1 MGSIVVETSNG
12 PVQVDIAGD
21 APTAEEQ
28 QAIVSQFSPAQPTQP
43 ELDLATASLDEV
55 RDFARAKRLAG
66 MDPVTGKQLTE
77 DEYVS
82 NYKEPGVDY
91 RTGVD
96 SVAGFSRFQFG
107 RMDTDQEKS
116 NYLKT
121 VVGDEGFRVDALGRH
136 ILTQDGRTKLGLGE
150 GRELAVDE
158 EGFSFNDVKEF
169 AGATALPI
177 IAGTGAAIAASGV
190 GFVPGMLIVGA
201 ATAGGKLLDEGLE
214 VAEGLQMQS
223 PTDIVRDSAI
233 EGAFGMFGE
242 GVGRGI
248 SKLFG
253 RIIKGPGGVE
263 NEALRAQAREGIA
276 KGFRPTIAGATDEAF
291 RPVLNRLQAVYEGV
305 FPNQKAAMQ
314 NLEQSLAQM
323 RAFGIADDTA
333 INNLDEIVK
342 RDITDFYAGADQKLA
357 NAQMRMDD
365 AVKGE
370 INQIMRN
377 LKDGKTIPK
386 NLDEMIRQ
394 RKAVFDEDVDRLYTM
409 VNDKLRGQKIIPVSG
424 IIKELN
430 RLTEDS
436 IADIGATR
444 FAAQV
449 RGLGDGKGG
458 GFATAQELSR
468 IRTGLTDASR
478 NPALLND
485 VNVGALGSLKASVN
499 QAFTDAE
506 ITLAQMS
513 TKGLDDAV
521 TEVGG
526 PTIIRPDGFKMD
538 LSTGEASDALR
549 LLNRTNEFYR
559 DSVSRFDNIVVQDI
573 IKQTKSGQMNMKFVF
588 DKIIQE
594 DNPEAL
600 DQLFKAI
607 RGAPTGKALGA
618 ETGIVDLA
626 EGTRILKSR
635 RIGNRTVEQ
644 ALKDVADLPADNRT
658 RIMVEKAARDIE
670 AEAAER
676 ATIRGTGAE
685 QAEAVRQGLSKMY
698 IQEQV
703 KRSLTID
710 PATGVEVIDP
720 IKLVANIRQKGT
732 TVDKLLGNDLK
743 GVNDILTVLE
753 RGKANLSPGIIQQL
767 QSKPLGQALKDLQA
781 AEARRAG
788 VDSNVVLRTLQ
799 STTDP
804 EVIAQTVFRN
814 PASIREAQKFLGNKV
829 TTVNG
834 REVPTMEL
842 VRDAAMGRVLK
853 QIGATVDEA
862 GSIRMT
868 DDFVESFK
876 SGRLGNKL
884 QSVLRSYGDETLNT
898 MFGKGAAEGLNA
910 MAETMV
916 RASNASI
923 AGKGGLAAPNIALG
937 LGVASLIMNP
947 LATLPTA
954 AAFKIMSVALRNP
967 KVLKMM
973 MASRQ
978 PNKVKDFL
986 SGKFKSN
993 DPIAQGFQTMWQ
1005 LTSAATVQG
1014 TRMSVEQTAEEVRPV
1029 TAAARQQLAPVANQ
1043 ALQTA
1048 QTAMTQAPN
1057 VQPGGAGTVGQVSPI
1072 LLPDPATAALAQSLG
1087 RTTP

>member
-1 MGSIVVETSNG
+1 
-12 PVQVDIAGD
+12 
-21 APTAEEQ
+21 
-28 QAIVSQFSPAQPTQP
+28 
-43 ELDLATASLDEV
+43 
-55 RDFARAKRLAG
+55 
-66 MDPVTGKQLTE
+66 
-77 DEYVS
+77 
-82 NYKEPGVDY
+82 
-91 RTGVD
+91 
-96 SVAGFSRFQFG
+96 
-107 RMDTDQEKS
+107 
-116 NYLKT
+116 
-121 VVGDEGFRVDALGRH
+121 
-136 ILTQDGRTKLGLGE
+136 
-150 GRELAVDE
+150 
-158 EGFSFNDVKEF
+158 
-169 AGATALPI
+169 
-177 IAGTGAAIAASGV
+177 
-190 GFVPGMLIVGA
+190 MLIVGA
-201 ATAGGKLLDEGLE
+201 ATAGGKLLDEGIE
-214 VAEGLQMQS
+214 AAEGLQMQS

-253 RIIKGPGGVE
+253 RIIKGPGGAE
-263 NEALRAQAREGIA
+263 NEALRAQAREVIA

-291 RPVLNRLQAVYEGV
+291 RPVLNRLQAGYEGV

-342 RDITDFYAGADQKLA
+342 RDITDFYSSADQKLA

-370 INQIMRN
+370 IDQIMKN
-377 LKDGKTIPK
+377 LKDGTTIPK
-386 NLDEMIRQ
+386 NLDEMIRR
-394 RKAVFDEDVDRLYTM
+394 RKAVFDEDVDRLYTV
-409 VNDKLRGQKIIPVSG
+409 VNDRLRGPAIIPTAG
-424 IIKELN
+424 IKTELE
-430 RLTEDS
+430 RLTTDS

-449 RGLGDGKGG
+449 KGLGDY
-458 GFATAQELSR
+458 ATARELSR

-521 TEVGG
+521 TEIGG

-559 DSVSRFDNIVVQDI
+559 DSIGRFDNIVVQDI

-635 RIGNRTVEQ
+635 MIGNRTVEQ
-644 ALKDVADLPADNRT
+644 ALKDVADLPANNRT
-658 RIMVEKAARDIE
+658 RMMVEKQAREIE

-732 TVDKLLGNDLK
+732 TVDKLLGDDLK

-753 RGKANLSPGIIQQL
+753 RGKANLAPDVLQQL

-781 AEARRAG
+781 AEARRAA
-788 VDSNVVLRTLQ
+788 VDTNVVLRTLQ
-799 STTDP
+799 STADP

-829 TTVNG
+829 TNVNG

-954 AAFKIMSVALRNP
+954 VAFKVMSVALRNP

-1014 TRMSVEQTAEEVRPV
+1014 TRMGIEQGAEEARPV

-1057 VQPGGAGTVGQVSPI
+1057 VMPGGAGTAGQVSPI

>member
-1 MGSIVVETSNG
+1 MGEIIVETPQGEVVVE
-12 PVQVDIAGD
+12 IAGD
-21 APTAEEQ
+21 TPTDAEQ
-28 QAIVSQFSPAQPTQP
+28 QAIVQQFAPKKPTAAQI
-43 ELDLATASLDEV
+43 DMATASAEEI
-55 RDFARAKRLAG
+55 RDYARQSRLAG
-66 MDPVTGKQLTE
+66 VDPVTGGQITE

-82 NYKEPGVDY
+82 KYKEPGVDY
-91 RTGVD
+91 RTGLD

-177 IAGTGAAIAASGV
+177 IAGTGAAIASSGV
-190 GFVPGMLIVGA
+190 GFFPGMLIVGLA
-201 ATAGGKLLDEGLE
+201 GAGGKLLDEGIE
-214 VAEGLQMQS
+214 AAEGLQMQS
-223 PTDIVRDSAI
+223 AGEIARDAAM
-233 EGAFGMFGE
+233 EGVFTGLGE

-253 RIIKGPGGVE
+253 RIIKGPGGAE
-263 NEALRAQAREGIA
+263 NEVLRAQARELIG
-276 KGFRPTIAGATDEAF
+276 KGLRPTVAGATDEAF

-314 NLEQSLAQM
+314 NLEQTLAQM

-370 INQIMRN
+370 IDQIMKN
-377 LKDGKTIPK
+377 LKDGTTIPK
-386 NLDEMIRQ
+386 NLDDMIRQ
-394 RKAVFDEDVDRLYTM
+394 RKGVFDEDVDRLYTM
-409 VNDKLRGQKIIPVSG
+409 VNDKLRGQAIIPTAG
-424 IIKELN
+424 IKEELK
-430 RLTEDS
+430 RLTTDS

-449 RGLGDGKGG
+449 KGLGDY
-458 GFATAQELSR
+458 ATAQQLSR

-499 QAFTDAE
+499 SAFKEAE

-526 PTIIRPDGFKMD
+526 PTIVRPDGFKMD

-549 LLNRTNEFYR
+549 TLSRTNDFYR
-559 DSVSRFDNIVVQDI
+559 DSISRFDNIVVQDI

-600 DQLFKAI
+600 DQLLKAI

-635 RIGNRTVEQ
+635 RIGNRTVEE
-644 ALKDVADLPADNRT
+644 ALEAVKDLPANNRT
-658 RIMVEKAARDIE
+658 RRSVEMEARAIE

-753 RGKANLSPGIIQQL
+753 RGKANLSPSVVQQL
-767 QSKPLGQALKDLQA
+767 QSKPLGQALKDLQT
-781 AEARRAG
+781 AEARRAA
-788 VDSNVVLRTLQ
+788 VDTNVVLRTLQ
-799 STTDP
+799 STADP

-829 TTVNG
+829 STVNG

-954 AAFKIMSVALRNP
+954 AAFKVMSVALRNP

-986 SGKFKSN
+986 SGKFKSS

-1005 LTSAATVQG
+1005 LTSAAAVQG

-1048 QTAMTQAPN
+1048 QRAMTQAPN

>member
-1 MGSIVVETSNG
+1 MAIVKIQTPFTKEIE
-12 PVQVDIAGD
+12 QVSIAGD
-21 APTAEEQ
+21 DPTQ
-28 QAIVSQFSPAQPTQP
+28 QELDTIFQLFQSEQPTVGDV
-43 ELDLATASLDEV
+43 DLATASVEEI
-55 RDFARAKRLAG
+55 RDYARQSRLAG
-66 MDPVTGKQLTE
+66 VDPVTGDQITE

-82 NYKEPGVDY
+82 KYKEPGVDY
-91 RTGVD
+91 RTGLD

-107 RMDTDQEKS
+107 RMDTDEEKS

-201 ATAGGKLLDEGLE
+201 ATAGGKLLDEGIE
-214 VAEGLQMQS
+214 AAEGLQMQS
-223 PTDIVRDSAI
+223 LTDIARDSAI
-233 EGAFGMFGE
+233 EGAFGAAGE

-253 RIIKGPGGVE
+253 RIIKGPGGE
-263 NEALRAQAREGIA
+263 ANEALRAQAREIINQGY
-276 KGFRPTIAGATDEAF
+276 RPTIAGATDEAF

-305 FPNQKAAMQ
+305 FPNQKAATQ
-314 NLEQSLAQM
+314 NLNQVIADM

-342 RDITDFYAGADQKLA
+342 RDIDNFYSSADQKLA
-357 NAQMRMDD
+357 NAQMRMDE

-370 INQIMRN
+370 IDQIMRN

-386 NLDEMIRQ
+386 NLDDMIRQ
-394 RKAVFDEDVDRLYTM
+394 RKAVFDEDVDRLYTL
-409 VNDKLRGQKIIPVSG
+409 VNNKLRGQAIIPTAG
-424 IIKELN
+424 IKAELE
-430 RLTEDS
+430 RLTTDS

-449 RGLGDGKGG
+449 RGLGEY
-458 GFATAQELSR
+458 ATAQELSR
-468 IRTGLTDASR
+468 IRTGLLDASR
-478 NPALLND
+478 NPTLLND

-499 QAFTDAE
+499 SAFKEAE
-506 ITLAQMS
+506 ITLGEMS
-513 TKGLDDAV
+513 TKGLDRAV
-521 TEVGG
+521 ASPGDRL
-526 PTIIRPDGFKMD
+526 IKPDGFKLD
-538 LSTGEASDALR
+538 LTTGEASDALN
-549 LLNRTNEFYR
+549 LLNRTNDFYKN
-559 DSVSRFDNIVVQDI
+559 SITRFDNIVVQDI
-573 IKQTKSGQMNMKFVF
+573 IKQARSGQMNMKFVF

-600 DQLFKAI
+600 QQLLSAI

-626 EGTRILKSR
+626 EGTRILKTR
-635 RIGNRTVEQ
+635 RIGNRTVEE
-644 ALKDVADLPADNRT
+644 ALEAVKDLPANNRT
-658 RIMVEKAARDIE
+658 RRSVEMEARDIE

-732 TVDKLLGNDLK
+732 TVDKLLGDDLK

-753 RGKANLSPGIIQQL
+753 RGKANLSPGVVQQL

-781 AEARRAG
+781 AEASRAA
-788 VDSNVVLRTLQ
+788 VDSNVILRTLE

-814 PASIREAQKFLGNKV
+814 PASIKQAQRVLGNR
-829 TTVNG
+829 TTNING

-862 GSIRMT
+862 GQIRMT

-884 QSVLRSYGDETLNT
+884 QSVLRSYGDETLDT
-898 MFGKGAAEGLNA
+898 MFGKGAAEGLNT

-916 RASNASI
+916 RASNAAI
-923 AGKGGLAAPNIALG
+923 AGKGGLAAPQIALG
-937 LGVASLIMNP
+937 LGITSLIMNP
-947 LATLPTA
+947 LATLPSA
-954 AAFKIMSVALRNP
+954 IAFNVMSKALRNP
-967 KVLKMM
+967 KVLRMM

-986 SGKFKSN
+986 SGKFKTN
-993 DPIAQGFQTMWQ
+993 DPIAQGFQIMHQ
-1005 LTSAATVQG
+1005 LAAAATIQG
-1014 TRMSVEQTAEEVRPV
+1014 ARMGIQQGAEEARPV
-1029 TAAARQQLAPVANQ
+1029 TEAARQQLAPVANQ

-1048 QTAMTQAPN
+1048 QTAITQAPN
-1057 VQPGGAGTVGQVSPI
+1057 VMPGGAGTAGQVSPI
-1072 LLPDPATAALAQSLG
+1072 LLPDPATQALAQSIG

>member
-1 MGSIVVETSNG
+1 MGIIQVETPQG
-12 PVQVDIAGD
+12 IVKVEIDGD
-21 APTAEEQ
+21 E
-28 QAIVSQFSPAQPTQP
+28 PTQQ
-43 ELDLATASLDEV
+43 ELQDIDAQFFGSNVPTRASVDLATASTEEI
-55 RDFARAKRLAG
+55 RDYARAQRLAG
-66 MDPVTGKQLTE
+66 INPETGGQITE

-82 NYKEPGVDY
+82 KYKEPGVDY
-91 RTGVD
+91 RTGLD
-96 SVAGFSRFQFG
+96 SVGGFSRFQFG
-107 RMDTDQEKS
+107 RMDTDEEKS

-177 IAGTGAAIAASGV
+177 LAATGTAIAASGV
-190 GFVPGMLIVGA
+190 GFIPGTLLVGA
-201 ATAGGKLLDEGLE
+201 AAAGGKILDEGIE
-214 VAEGLQMQS
+214 AAEGLQMQS
-223 PTDIVRDSAI
+223 PTDIARDAAW
-233 EGAFGMFGE
+233 EGGFAVLGE

-253 RIIKGPGGVE
+253 RIIKGPGGAE
-263 NEALRAQAREGIA
+263 NEALRAQAREVIDQ
-276 KGFRPTIAGATDEAF
+276 GFRPTIAGATDEAF

-342 RDITDFYAGADQKLA
+342 RDIDNFYSTSDQKLA

-370 INQIMRN
+370 IDQIMKN

-386 NLDEMIRQ
+386 NLDDMIRQ
-394 RKAVFDEDVDRLYTM
+394 RKSVFDEDVDRLYTV
-409 VNDKLRGQKIIPVSG
+409 VNDKLRNQAIIPTAG
-424 IIKELN
+424 IKEELK
-430 RLTEDS
+430 RLTTDS

-444 FAAQV
+444 FASQV
-449 RGLGDGKGG
+449 KGLGEY
-458 GFATAQELSR
+458 ATARELSR

-485 VNVGALGSLKASVN
+485 VNVGALGALKSSVN
-499 QAFTDAE
+499 KAFVDAE

-513 TKGLDDAV
+513 KMGLDDAI
-521 TEVGG
+521 TTAGG
-526 PTIIRPDGFKMD
+526 PTIVRPDGFKMN
-538 LSTGEASDALR
+538 LSTGEASEALR
-549 LLNRTNEFYR
+549 LLNRTNEFYK
-559 DSVSRFDNIVVQDI
+559 DSIGRFDNIVVQDI
-573 IKQTKSGQMNMKFVF
+573 IKQTRSGQMNMKFIF

-626 EGTRILKSR
+626 EGARILKSR
-635 RIGNRTVEQ
+635 TIGNRTVEQ

-658 RIMVEKAARDIE
+658 RMMVEKAARDIE

-698 IQEQV
+698 LQEQV

-781 AEARRAG
+781 AEARRAA

-814 PASIREAQKFLGNKV
+814 PASIREAQKFLGNRV
-829 TTVNG
+829 TNVNG

-862 GSIRMT
+862 GQIRMT

-876 SGRLGNKL
+876 TGRLGNKL

-954 AAFKIMSVALRNP
+954 AAFKVMSVALRD
-967 KVLKMM
+967 KRVLRMM

-978 PNKVKDFL
+978 PNTVKEFF
-986 SGKFKSN
+986 SGKYKSN
-993 DPIAQGFQTMWQ
+993 HPIAQGFQTMWQ

-1014 TRMSVEQTAEEVRPV
+1014 TRMNIEQAAEEVRPV
-1029 TAAARQQLAPVANQ
+1029 TAAAKQQLAPVANQ

-1048 QTAMTQAPN
+1048 RTAMTQAPN
-1057 VQPGGAGTVGQVSPI
+1057 VQPGAAGGVSPI
-1072 LLPDPATAALAQSLG
+1072 LLPDPATQALAQQLG

>member
-1 MGSIVVETSNG
+1 MPIVKVENPFTKEIE
-12 PVQVDIAGD
+12 QVEIAGD
-21 APTAEEQ
+21 DPTQ
-28 QAIVSQFSPAQPTQP
+28 QELDTLFQLFQSEQPTVG
-43 ELDLATASLDEV
+43 EVDLATASVEEI
-55 RDFARAKRLAG
+55 RDYARQSRLAG
-66 MDPVTGKQLTE
+66 VDPVTGGQITE

-82 NYKEPGVDY
+82 KYKEPGVDY
-91 RTGVD
+91 RTGLD
-96 SVAGFSRFQFG
+96 SIAGFSRFQFG
-107 RMDTDQEKS
+107 RMDTDEEKS

-150 GRELAVDE
+150 GRELAIDE

-177 IAGTGAAIAASGV
+177 LAATGTAIAASGV
-190 GFVPGMLIVGA
+190 GFIPGTLLVGA
-201 ATAGGKLLDEGLE
+201 AAAGGKLLDEGIE
-214 VAEGLQMQS
+214 AAEGLQMQS

-242 GVGRGI
+242 GVGRGV

-253 RIIKGPGGVE
+253 RIIKGPGGAE
-263 NEALRAQAREGIA
+263 NEALRAQARELIA
-276 KGFRPTIAGATDEAF
+276 KGFRPTVAGATDEAF

-314 NLEQSLAQM
+314 NLEESLAQM

-342 RDITDFYAGADQKLA
+342 RDIDNFYSTSDQKLA
-357 NAQMRMDD
+357 NAQMRMDE

-370 INQIMRN
+370 IDQIMKN

-386 NLDEMIRQ
+386 NLNDMIRQ

-409 VNDKLRGQKIIPVSG
+409 VNDKLRGQKIIPTAG
-424 IIKELN
+424 IKAELK
-430 RLTEDS
+430 RLNEET
-436 IADIGATR
+436 IADIGATK
-444 FAAQV
+444 FAKKV
-449 RGLGDGKGG
+449 DELGEY
-458 GFATAQELSR
+458 ATAQELSR
-468 IRTGLTDASR
+468 IRTGLLDASR

-485 VNVGALGSLKASVN
+485 VNVGALGSLKSSLNSAFLDTQLSLADIAAQGVGRVVKAS
-499 QAFTDAE
+499 
-506 ITLAQMS
+506 
-513 TKGLDDAV
+513 
-521 TEVGG
+521 
-526 PTIIRPDGFKMD
+526 DGFKMNLNATEAAEALD
-538 LSTGEASDALR
+538 LLR
-549 LLNRTNEFYR
+549 RTNNFYKEG
-559 DSVSRFDNIVVQDI
+559 VGRFDNIVVQDI
-573 IKQTKSGQMNMKFVF
+573 IKQTKSGQMNMKFIF

-626 EGTRILKSR
+626 EGTRLLKSQ
-635 RIGNRTVEQ
+635 RIGNRTVEE
-644 ALKDVADLPADNRT
+644 AVELANRLPANDPTRRT
-658 RIMVEKAARDIE
+658 ILNQARAIE

-698 IQEQV
+698 LQEQI

-732 TVDKLLGNDLK
+732 TVDKLLGDDLK
-743 GVNDILTVLE
+743 SVNDILTVLE

-767 QSKPLGQALKDLQA
+767 QSKPLGQALNDLQA
-781 AEARRAG
+781 AEARRAA

-814 PASIREAQKFLGNKV
+814 PASIREAQKFLGNRV
-829 TTVNG
+829 TNVNG

-862 GSIRMT
+862 GQIRMT

-884 QSVLRSYGDETLNT
+884 QSVLRSYGDETLDT

-954 AAFKIMSVALRNP
+954 VAFQVMSKALRNK

-978 PNKVKDFL
+978 PNTVKQFL

-993 DPIAQGFQTMWQ
+993 DPIAQGFQVMHQ
-1005 LTSAATVQG
+1005 LAAAATVQG
-1014 TRMSVEQTAEEVRPV
+1014 TRMGIEQTAEEARPV

-1048 QTAMTQAPN
+1048 RTAMTQAPN
-1057 VQPGGAGTVGQVSPI
+1057 VQPGGAGTAGGVSPI
-1072 LLPDPATAALAQSLG
+1072 LLPDPATQALAQSLG

>member
-1 MGSIVVETSNG
+1 MPIVKIENPFTKEIEQVE
-12 PVQVDIAGD
+12 IAGD
-21 APTAEEQ
+21 DPTQ
-28 QAIVSQFSPAQPTQP
+28 QELDTLFQLFQSEQPTVGDV
-43 ELDLATASLDEV
+43 DLATASVEEIQDY
-55 RDFARAKRLAG
+55 ARQSRLAG
-66 MDPVTGKQLTE
+66 IDPVTKKQLTE
-77 DEYVS
+77 EEYVS
-82 NYKEPGVDY
+82 KYKEPGVDY
-91 RTGVD
+91 TSGVD
-96 SVAGFSRFQFG
+96 SIGGFSRFQFG
-107 RMDTDQEKS
+107 RMDTADEKS
-116 NYLKT
+116 NYLRT
-121 VVGDEGFRVDALGRH
+121 VVGNDGYRVDPLGRH
-136 ILTQDGRTKLGLGE
+136 ILTQEGRTKLGLGE
-150 GRELAVDE
+150 GRELAIDE

-177 IAGTGAAIAASGV
+177 LAATGTAIAASGV
-190 GFVPGMLIVGA
+190 GFIPGTLLVGA
-201 ATAGGKLLDEGLE
+201 AAAGGKLLDEGIE
-214 VAEGLQMQS
+214 AAEGLQMQS
-223 PTDIVRDSAI
+223 PTDIARDAAI
-233 EGAFGMFGE
+233 EGAFGVFGE

-253 RIIKGPGGVE
+253 RIIKGPGGAE
-263 NEALRAQAREGIA
+263 NEALRAQARELID
-276 KGFRPTIAGATDEAF
+276 KGLRPTIAGATDEAF

-342 RDITDFYAGADQKLA
+342 RDIDNFYSSADQKLA

-370 INQIMRN
+370 IDQIMRN

-386 NLDEMIRQ
+386 NLDDMIRK
-394 RKAVFDEDVDRLYTM
+394 RKAVFDEDIDRLYTV
-409 VNDKLRGQKIIPVSG
+409 VNDKLRGQAIIPTAG
-424 IIKELN
+424 IKEELK
-430 RLTEDS
+430 RLTKDS

-449 RGLGDGKGG
+449 RGLGDY
-458 GFATAQELSR
+458 ATAQELSR

-499 QAFTDAE
+499 SAFREAE
-506 ITLAQMS
+506 ITLGEMS
-513 TKGLDDAV
+513 TKGLDKAV
-521 TEVGG
+521 ASPGDRL
-526 PTIIRPDGFKMD
+526 IKPDGFKLD
-538 LSTGEASDALR
+538 LTTGEASDALN
-549 LLNRTNEFYR
+549 LLNRTNDFYR
-559 DSVSRFDNIVVQDI
+559 DSISRFDNIVVQDI
-573 IKQTKSGQMNMKFVF
+573 IKQTRSGQMNMKFIF

-600 DQLFKAI
+600 DQLLKAI

-635 RIGNRTVEQ
+635 RIGNRTVEE
-644 ALKDVADLPADNRT
+644 ALEAVKDLPANNRT
-658 RIMVEKAARDIE
+658 RRSVEMEARAIE

-732 TVDKLLGNDLK
+732 AVDKLLGDDLK
-743 GVNDILTVLE
+743 AVNDILTVLE
-753 RGKANLSPGIIQQL
+753 RGKANLSPGVVQQL
-767 QSKPLGQALKDLQA
+767 RSKPLGQALKDLQA
-781 AEARRAG
+781 AEAKRAA

-814 PASIREAQKFLGNKV
+814 PASIREAQKFLGNRV
-829 TTVNG
+829 TNVNG

-862 GSIRMT
+862 GQIRMT

-884 QSVLRSYGDETLNT
+884 QSVLRSYGDETLNA

-916 RASNASI
+916 RGSNAAI

-954 AAFKIMSVALRNP
+954 AAFKVMSVALRNP
-967 KVLKMM
+967 KVLRMM

-978 PNKVKDFL
+978 PNTLKEFF
-986 SGKFKSN
+986 SGKYKSN
-993 DPIAQGFQTMWQ
+993 HPIAQGFQTMWQ
-1005 LTSAATVQG
+1005 LTSAAAVQG
-1014 TRMSVEQTAEEVRPV
+1014 TRMNVQQAQEEARPA
-1029 TAAARQQLAPVANQ
+1029 TQLAMQELQPQIQQ
-1043 ALQTA
+1043 AMSQIP
-1048 QTAMTQAPN
+1048 Q
-1057 VQPGGAGTVGQVSPI
+1057 VQPAQAGTTAQVSPI
-1072 LLPDPATAALAQSLG
+1072 LNPDPATQALAQALG
-1087 RTTP
+1087 RSSP

>member
-1 MGSIVVETSNG
+1 MAIVQVENPFTKTVEQVEIAGDEPTQKELDTIYQLFQSEQPTVG
-12 PVQVDIAGD
+12 EVDIA
-21 APTAEEQ
+21 
-28 QAIVSQFSPAQPTQP
+28 
-43 ELDLATASLDEV
+43 TASVEEIQDY
-55 RDFARAKRLAG
+55 ARQSRLAG
-66 MDPVTGKQLTE
+66 VDPVTGKQLTE

-91 RTGVD
+91 RTGLD

-107 RMDTDQEKS
+107 RMDTDEEKS

-201 ATAGGKLLDEGLE
+201 ATAGGKLLDEGIE
-214 VAEGLQMQS
+214 AAEGLQMQS

-253 RIIKGPGGVE
+253 RIIKGPGGAE
-263 NEALRAQAREGIA
+263 NEALRAQAREVIA

-342 RDITDFYAGADQKLA
+342 RDITDFYSSADQKLA

-370 INQIMRN
+370 IDQIMRN

-409 VNDKLRGQKIIPVSG
+409 VNDKLRNQAIIPTAG
-424 IIKELN
+424 IKEELK
-430 RLTEDS
+430 RLTTDS

-449 RGLGDGKGG
+449 KGLGEY
-458 GFATAQELSR
+458 ATARELSR

-485 VNVGALGSLKASVN
+485 VNVGALGALKASVN
-499 QAFTDAE
+499 KAFTDAE
-506 ITLAQMS
+506 ITLGQMS
-513 TKGLDDAV
+513 TQGLETGVARAGDK
-521 TEVGG
+521 
-526 PTIIRPDGFKMD
+526 IIRPDGFKMD
-538 LSTGEASDALR
+538 LSTGEASEALR
-549 LLNRTNEFYR
+549 LLNRTNDFYK
-559 DSVSRFDNIVVQDI
+559 DSISRFDNIVVQDI

-635 RIGNRTVEQ
+635 TIGTRTVEE
-644 ALKDVADLPADNRT
+644 ALEAVKDLPANNRT
-658 RIMVEKAARDIE
+658 RMMVEKQARDIE

-732 TVDKLLGNDLK
+732 TVDKLLGDDLKSINDL
-743 GVNDILTVLE
+743 LTVLE
-753 RGKANLSPGIIQQL
+753 RGKANLAPEVLQQL

-781 AEARRAG
+781 AEARRAA

-799 STTDP
+799 STADP

-814 PASIREAQKFLGNKV
+814 PASIREAQKFLGNRV
-829 TTVNG
+829 TNVNG

-862 GSIRMT
+862 GQIRMT

-954 AAFKIMSVALRNP
+954 VAFKVMSSALRNP

-978 PNKVKDFL
+978 PNTVKQFL

-1014 TRMSVEQTAEEVRPV
+1014 TRMGVEQTAEEIRPV
-1029 TAAARQQLAPVANQ
+1029 TAVARQQLAPVANQ

-1048 QTAMTQAPN
+1048 RTAMTQAPN
-1057 VQPGGAGTVGQVSPI
+1057 VQPGTAGSAAQVSPI
-1072 LLPDPATAALAQSLG
+1072 LLPDPATAALAQQLG

>member
-1 MGSIVVETSNG
+1 MAIVQIENPFTKEIEQVEIAGDNPTQQELEKIVQLFQSEQPTVG
-12 PVQVDIAGD
+12 QVDIA
-21 APTAEEQ
+21 
-28 QAIVSQFSPAQPTQP
+28 
-43 ELDLATASLDEV
+43 TASVEEIQDY
-55 RDFARAKRLAG
+55 ARQSRLAG
-66 MDPVTGKQLTE
+66 VDPVTGKQLTE

-82 NYKEPGVDY
+82 KYKEPGVDY
-91 RTGVD
+91 RTGLD
-96 SVAGFSRFQFG
+96 SVGGFSRFQFG
-107 RMDTDQEKS
+107 RMDTDEEKS

-177 IAGTGAAIAASGV
+177 IAATGTAIAASGV
-190 GFVPGMLIVGA
+190 GFIPGTLLVGA
-201 ATAGGKLLDEGLE
+201 AAAGGKILDEGIE
-214 VAEGLQMQS
+214 AAEGLQMQS
-223 PTDIVRDSAI
+223 PTDIARDAAW
-233 EGAFGMFGE
+233 EGGFAVLGE

-253 RIIKGPGGVE
+253 RIIKGPGGAE
-263 NEALRAQAREGIA
+263 NEALRAQARKVIDQ
-276 KGFRPTIAGATDEAF
+276 GFRPTIAGATDEAF

-342 RDITDFYAGADQKLA
+342 RDIDNFYSTSDQKLA

-386 NLDEMIRQ
+386 NLDDMIRQ
-394 RKAVFDEDVDRLYTM
+394 RKAVFDEDVDRLYTV
-409 VNDKLRGQKIIPVSG
+409 VNDKLRGQAIIPTAG
-424 IIKELN
+424 IKEELK
-430 RLTEDS
+430 RLTTDS

-444 FAAQV
+444 FASQV
-449 RGLGDGKGG
+449 KGLGEY
-458 GFATAQELSR
+458 ATARELSR

-485 VNVGALGSLKASVN
+485 VNVGALGALKSSVN
-499 QAFTDAE
+499 KAFVDAE

-513 TKGLDDAV
+513 KMGLDDAI
-521 TEVGG
+521 TTAGG
-526 PTIIRPDGFKMD
+526 PTIVRPDGFKMN
-538 LSTGEASDALR
+538 LSTGEASEALR
-549 LLNRTNEFYR
+549 LLNRTNEFYK
-559 DSVSRFDNIVVQDI
+559 DSIGRFDNIVVQDI
-573 IKQTKSGQMNMKFVF
+573 IKQTRSGQMNMKFIF

-626 EGTRILKSR
+626 EGARILKSR
-635 RIGNRTVEQ
+635 TIGNRTVEQ

-658 RIMVEKAARDIE
+658 RMMVEKAARDIE

-698 IQEQV
+698 LQEQV

-781 AEARRAG
+781 AEARRAA

-814 PASIREAQKFLGNKV
+814 PASIREAQKFLGNRV
-829 TTVNG
+829 TNVNG
-834 REVPTMEL
+834 REVATMEL

-862 GSIRMT
+862 GQIRMT

-876 SGRLGNKL
+876 TGRLGNKL

-954 AAFKIMSVALRNP
+954 AAFKVMSVALRD
-967 KVLKMM
+967 KRVLRMM

-978 PNKVKDFL
+978 PNTVKEFF
-986 SGKFKSN
+986 SGKYKSN
-993 DPIAQGFQTMWQ
+993 HPIAQGFQTMWQ

-1014 TRMSVEQTAEEVRPV
+1014 TRMNIEQATEEVRPV

-1048 QTAMTQAPN
+1048 RTAMTQAPN
-1057 VQPGGAGTVGQVSPI
+1057 VQPGAAGGVSPI
-1072 LLPDPATAALAQSLG
+1072 LLPDPATQALAQQLG

>member
-1 MGSIVVETSNG
+1 MPIVKVENPFTKEIE
-12 PVQVDIAGD
+12 QVEIAGD
-21 APTAEEQ
+21 DPTQ
-28 QAIVSQFSPAQPTQP
+28 QELDTLFQLFQSEQPTVG
-43 ELDLATASLDEV
+43 EVDLATASVEEI
-55 RDFARAKRLAG
+55 RDYARQSRLAG
-66 MDPVTGKQLTE
+66 VDPVTGGQITE

-82 NYKEPGVDY
+82 KYKEPGVDY
-91 RTGVD
+91 RTGLD
-96 SVAGFSRFQFG
+96 SIAGFSRFQFG
-107 RMDTDQEKS
+107 RMDTDEEKS

-150 GRELAVDE
+150 GRELAIDE

-177 IAGTGAAIAASGV
+177 LAATGTAIAASGV
-190 GFVPGMLIVGA
+190 GFIPGTLLVGA
-201 ATAGGKLLDEGLE
+201 AAAGGKLLDEGIE
-214 VAEGLQMQS
+214 AAEGLQMQS

-242 GVGRGI
+242 GVGRGV

-253 RIIKGPGGVE
+253 RIIKGPGGAE
-263 NEALRAQAREGIA
+263 NEALRAQARGLIG
-276 KGFRPTIAGATDEAF
+276 KGFRPTVAGATDEAF

-314 NLEQSLAQM
+314 NLEESLAQM

-342 RDITDFYAGADQKLA
+342 RDIDNFYSTSDQKLA
-357 NAQMRMDD
+357 NAQMRMDE
-365 AVKGE
+365 AVRGE
-370 INQIMRN
+370 INQIMKN
-377 LKDGKTIPK
+377 LKDGTAIPK
-386 NLDEMIRQ
+386 NLNDMIRQ

-409 VNDKLRGQKIIPVSG
+409 VNDKLRGQKIIPTAG
-424 IIKELN
+424 IKAELK
-430 RLTEDS
+430 RLNEET
-436 IADIGATR
+436 IADIGATK
-444 FAAQV
+444 FAKKV
-449 RGLGDGKGG
+449 DELGEY
-458 GFATAQELSR
+458 ATAQELSR
-468 IRTGLTDASR
+468 IRTGLLDASR

-485 VNVGALGSLKASVN
+485 VNVGALGSLKSSLNSAFLDTQLSLADIAAQGVGRVVKAS
-499 QAFTDAE
+499 
-506 ITLAQMS
+506 
-513 TKGLDDAV
+513 
-521 TEVGG
+521 
-526 PTIIRPDGFKMD
+526 DGFKMNLNATEAAEALD
-538 LSTGEASDALR
+538 LLR
-549 LLNRTNEFYR
+549 RTNNFYKEG
-559 DSVSRFDNIVVQDI
+559 VGRFDNIVVQDI
-573 IKQTKSGQMNMKFVF
+573 IKQTKSGQMNMKFIF

-626 EGTRILKSR
+626 EGTRLLKSQ
-635 RIGNRTVEQ
+635 RIGNRTVEE
-644 ALKDVADLPADNRT
+644 AVELANRLPANDPTRRT
-658 RIMVEKAARDIE
+658 ILNQARAIE

-698 IQEQV
+698 LQEQI

-732 TVDKLLGNDLK
+732 TVDKLLGDDLK
-743 GVNDILTVLE
+743 SVNDILTVLE

-767 QSKPLGQALKDLQA
+767 QSKPLGQALNDLQA
-781 AEARRAG
+781 AEARRAA

-814 PASIREAQKFLGNKV
+814 PASIREAQKFLGNRV
-829 TTVNG
+829 TNVNG

-862 GSIRMT
+862 GQIRMT

-884 QSVLRSYGDETLNT
+884 QSVLRSYGDETLDT

-954 AAFKIMSVALRNP
+954 VAFQVMSKALRNK

-978 PNKVKDFL
+978 PNTVKQFL

-993 DPIAQGFQTMWQ
+993 DPIAQGFQVMHQ
-1005 LTSAATVQG
+1005 LAAAATVQG
-1014 TRMSVEQTAEEVRPV
+1014 TRMGIEQTAEEARPV

-1048 QTAMTQAPN
+1048 RTAMTQAPN
-1057 VQPGGAGTVGQVSPI
+1057 VQPGGAGTAGGVSPI
-1072 LLPDPATAALAQSLG
+1072 LLPDPATQALAQSLG

>member
-1 MGSIVVETSNG
+1 MAIVQVENPFTKTVEQVEIAGDEPTQKELDTIYQLFQSEQPTVG
-12 PVQVDIAGD
+12 EVDIA
-21 APTAEEQ
+21 
-28 QAIVSQFSPAQPTQP
+28 
-43 ELDLATASLDEV
+43 TASVEEIQDY
-55 RDFARAKRLAG
+55 ARQSRLAG
-66 MDPVTGKQLTE
+66 VDPVTGKQLTE

-82 NYKEPGVDY
+82 KYKEPGVDY
-91 RTGVD
+91 RTGLD

-107 RMDTDQEKS
+107 RMDTDEEKS

-214 VAEGLQMQS
+214 AAEGLQMQS

-242 GVGRGI
+242 GVGRGV

-253 RIIKGPGGVE
+253 RIIKGPGGAE
-263 NEALRAQAREGIA
+263 NEALRAQARELIA

-370 INQIMRN
+370 IDQIMRN

-409 VNDKLRGQKIIPVSG
+409 VNDKLRGQAIIPTAG
-424 IIKELN
+424 IKEELE
-430 RLTEDS
+430 RLTTDS

-449 RGLGDGKGG
+449 KGLGDY
-458 GFATAQELSR
+458 ATAQQLSR

-485 VNVGALGSLKASVN
+485 VNVGALGALKASVN
-499 QAFTDAE
+499 KAFTDAE
-506 ITLAQMS
+506 ITLGQMS

-526 PTIIRPDGFKMD
+526 PTIVRPDGFKMD
-538 LSTGEASDALR
+538 LSTGEASDALN
-549 LLNRTNEFYR
+549 LLGRTNDFYR
-559 DSVSRFDNIVVQDI
+559 DSISRFDNIVVQDI

-635 RIGNRTVEQ
+635 TIGTRTVKE
-644 ALKDVADLPADNRT
+644 ALEAVKDLPANNRT
-658 RIMVEKAARDIE
+658 RMMVEKQAREIE

-685 QAEAVRQGLSKMY
+685 QAEAVRQGLAKMY

-703 KRSLTID
+703 KRSKLYD
-710 PATGVEVIDP
+710 PATGVEVIDGT
-720 IKLVANIRQKGT
+720 KLAANIRQKGT
-732 TVDKLLGNDLK
+732 AVDKLLGDDLK
-743 GVNDILTVLE
+743 SVNDILTVLE
-753 RGKANLSPGIIQQL
+753 RGKANLAPSIIEEL
-767 QSKPLGQALKDLQA
+767 QSKPLGQALKDLQK
-781 AEARRAG
+781 AEAKRAA

-862 GSIRMT
+862 GQVRMT

-954 AAFKIMSVALRNP
+954 AAFKVMSVALRNP

-1005 LTSAATVQG
+1005 LTSAAAVQG

-1029 TAAARQQLAPVANQ
+1029 TAAAKQQLAPVANQ

-1057 VQPGGAGTVGQVSPI
+1057 VLPGGAGTAGQVSPI

>member
-1 MGSIVVETSNG
+1 MPIVKIENPFTKEIEQVE
-12 PVQVDIAGD
+12 IAGD
-21 APTAEEQ
+21 DPTQ
-28 QAIVSQFSPAQPTQP
+28 QELDTLFQLFQSEQPTVGDV
-43 ELDLATASLDEV
+43 DLATASVEEIQDY
-55 RDFARAKRLAG
+55 ARQSRLAG
-66 MDPVTGKQLTE
+66 IDPVTKKQLTE
-77 DEYVS
+77 EEYVS
-82 NYKEPGVDY
+82 KYKEPGVDY
-91 RTGVD
+91 TSGVD
-96 SVAGFSRFQFG
+96 SIGGFSRFQFG
-107 RMDTDQEKS
+107 RMDTADEKS
-116 NYLKT
+116 NYLRT
-121 VVGDEGFRVDALGRH
+121 VVGNDGYRVDPLGRH
-136 ILTQDGRTKLGLGE
+136 ILTQEGRTKLGLGE
-150 GRELAVDE
+150 GRELAIDE

-177 IAGTGAAIAASGV
+177 LAATGTAIAASGV
-190 GFVPGMLIVGA
+190 GFIPGTLLVGA
-201 ATAGGKLLDEGLE
+201 AAAGGKLLDEGIE
-214 VAEGLQMQS
+214 AAEGLQMQS
-223 PTDIVRDSAI
+223 PTDIARDAAI
-233 EGAFGMFGE
+233 EGAFGVFGE

-253 RIIKGPGGVE
+253 RIIKGPGGAE
-263 NEALRAQAREGIA
+263 NEALRAQARELID
-276 KGFRPTIAGATDEAF
+276 KGLRPTIAGATDEAF

-342 RDITDFYAGADQKLA
+342 RDIDNFYSSADQKLA

-370 INQIMRN
+370 IDQIMRN

-386 NLDEMIRQ
+386 NLDDMIRK
-394 RKAVFDEDVDRLYTM
+394 RKAVFDEDIDRLYTV
-409 VNDKLRGQKIIPVSG
+409 VNDKLRGQAIIPTAG
-424 IIKELN
+424 IKEELK
-430 RLTEDS
+430 RLTKDS

-449 RGLGDGKGG
+449 RGLGDY
-458 GFATAQELSR
+458 ATAQELSR

-499 QAFTDAE
+499 SAFREAE
-506 ITLAQMS
+506 ITLGEMS
-513 TKGLDDAV
+513 TKGLDKAV
-521 TEVGG
+521 ASPGDRL
-526 PTIIRPDGFKMD
+526 IKPDGFKLD
-538 LSTGEASDALR
+538 LTTGEASDALN
-549 LLNRTNEFYR
+549 LLNRTNDFYR
-559 DSVSRFDNIVVQDI
+559 DSISRFDNIVVQDI
-573 IKQTKSGQMNMKFVF
+573 IKQTRSGQMNMKFIF

-600 DQLFKAI
+600 DQLLKAI

-635 RIGNRTVEQ
+635 RIGNRTVEE
-644 ALKDVADLPADNRT
+644 ALEAVKDLPANNRT
-658 RIMVEKAARDIE
+658 RRSVEMEARAIE

-676 ATIRGTGAE
+676 ATIRGTGTE

-732 TVDKLLGNDLK
+732 AVDKLLGDDLK
-743 GVNDILTVLE
+743 AVNDILTVLE
-753 RGKANLSPGIIQQL
+753 RGKANLSPGVVQQL
-767 QSKPLGQALKDLQA
+767 RSKPLGQALKDLQA
-781 AEARRAG
+781 AEAKRAA

-814 PASIREAQKFLGNKV
+814 PASIREAQKFLGNRV
-829 TTVNG
+829 TNVNG

-862 GSIRMT
+862 GQIRMT

-876 SGRLGNKL
+876 SGRLGSKL
-884 QSVLRSYGDETLNT
+884 QSVLRSYGDETLNA

-916 RASNASI
+916 RGSNAAI

-954 AAFKIMSVALRNP
+954 AAFKVMSVALRNP
-967 KVLKMM
+967 KVLRMM

-978 PNKVKDFL
+978 PNTLKEFF
-986 SGKFKSN
+986 SGKYKSN
-993 DPIAQGFQTMWQ
+993 HPIAQGFQTMWQ
-1005 LTSAATVQG
+1005 LTSAAAVQG
-1014 TRMSVEQTAEEVRPV
+1014 TRMNVQQAQEEARPA
-1029 TAAARQQLAPVANQ
+1029 TQLAMQELQPQIQQ
-1043 ALQTA
+1043 AMSQIP
-1048 QTAMTQAPN
+1048 Q
-1057 VQPGGAGTVGQVSPI
+1057 VQPAQAGTTAQVSPI
-1072 LLPDPATAALAQSLG
+1072 LNPDPATQALAQALG
-1087 RTTP
+1087 RSSP

>member
-1 MGSIVVETSNG
+1 MAIVKIENPFTKTIEQVE
-12 PVQVDIAGD
+12 IAGD
-21 APTAEEQ
+21 DPTQ
-28 QAIVSQFSPAQPTQP
+28 QELDTLFQLFQSEQPTVG
-43 ELDLATASLDEV
+43 EVDLATASVEEI
-55 RDFARAKRLAG
+55 RDYARQARLAG
-66 MDPVTGKQLTE
+66 VDPVTGGQITE

-82 NYKEPGVDY
+82 KYKEPGVDY
-91 RTGVD
+91 RTGLD

-107 RMDTDQEKS
+107 RMDTDEEKS

-177 IAGTGAAIAASGV
+177 LAGTGAAIAASGV

-201 ATAGGKLLDEGLE
+201 ATAGGKILDEGIE
-214 VAEGLQMQS
+214 AAEGLQMQS
-223 PTDIVRDSAI
+223 PTDIARDSAI

-242 GVGRGI
+242 GVGRGV

-253 RIIKGPGGVE
+253 RIIKGPGGAE
-263 NEALRAQAREGIA
+263 NEALRAQAREVISQ
-276 KGFRPTIAGATDEAF
+276 GFRPTIAGATDEAF

-305 FPNQKAAMQ
+305 FPNQKAAME
-314 NLEQSLAQM
+314 NLEQSLAQL

-342 RDITDFYAGADQKLA
+342 RDIDNFYSTSDQKLA

-370 INQIMRN
+370 IDQIMKN
-377 LKDGKTIPK
+377 LKDGTTIPK
-386 NLDEMIRQ
+386 NLDDMIRQ
-394 RKAVFDEDVDRLYTM
+394 RKSVFDEDVDRLYTV
-409 VNDKLRGQKIIPVSG
+409 VNDKLRNQAIIPTAG
-424 IIKELN
+424 IKEELK
-430 RLTEDS
+430 RLTTDS

-444 FAAQV
+444 FASQV
-449 RGLGDGKGG
+449 KGLGDY
-458 GFATAQELSR
+458 ATARELSR

-485 VNVGALGSLKASVN
+485 VNVGALGALKASVN
-499 QAFTDAE
+499 KAFTDAE
-506 ITLAQMS
+506 ITLGQMS
-513 TKGLDDAV
+513 TQGLETGVARAGDK
-521 TEVGG
+521 
-526 PTIIRPDGFKMD
+526 IIRPDGFKMD
-538 LSTGEASDALR
+538 LSTGEASEALR
-549 LLNRTNEFYR
+549 LLNRTNDFYK
-559 DSVSRFDNIVVQDI
+559 DSISRFDNIVVQDI

-635 RIGNRTVEQ
+635 TIGTRTVEE
-644 ALKDVADLPADNRT
+644 ALEAVKDLPANNRT
-658 RIMVEKAARDIE
+658 RMMVEKQAREIE

-698 IQEQV
+698 LQEQV

-732 TVDKLLGNDLK
+732 TVDKLLGDDLK
-743 GVNDILTVLE
+743 SVNDILTVLE

-781 AEARRAG
+781 AEARRAA

-814 PASIREAQKFLGNKV
+814 PASIREAQKFLGNRV
-829 TTVNG
+829 TNVNG

-862 GSIRMT
+862 GQIRMT

-876 SGRLGNKL
+876 TGRLGNKL

-954 AAFKIMSVALRNP
+954 VAFKVMSVALRNP

-978 PNKVKDFL
+978 PNTVKQFL

-1029 TAAARQQLAPVANQ
+1029 TAAARQQIAPVANQ

-1057 VQPGGAGTVGQVSPI
+1057 VQPGAAGGVSPI